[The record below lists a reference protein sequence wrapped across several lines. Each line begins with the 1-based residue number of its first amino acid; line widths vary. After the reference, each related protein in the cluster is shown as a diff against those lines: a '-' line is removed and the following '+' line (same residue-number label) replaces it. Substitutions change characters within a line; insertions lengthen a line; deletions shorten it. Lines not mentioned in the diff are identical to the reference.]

1 MRFPRIQCLMKRR
14 KVEGTGRGDVFKG
27 REKWFEG
34 IWRDKMPLQTPNFK
48 FHLY

>member
-14 KVEGTGRGDVFKG
+14 KVEGRGRGDVFKG